1 MSHGKTDCFRCCC
14 ARCCSAC
21 APAAAATR
29 QTPALPICWSRTSPP
44 WDPQTASNS
53 AAELVISSLF
63 EGLCRIDEDGEAI
76 PGWPAA
82 WEANSD
88 STEFTFHLR
97 RNAQWS
103 DGTPLTAQDFVY
115 GITRALSPATGS
127 TPGDLLLI
135 RGAKSFAAGEGD
147 ASTLGVVAEDEHTLI
162 NPPGEKQPGT
172 SPPSPPGP
180 TTCPASQVYF

>member
-1 MSHGKTDCFRCCC
+1 MGKRIVSVLLC
-14 ARCCSAC
+14 ALLLCLC
-21 APAAAATR
+21 AGCGSYKADASFTYLLE
-29 QTPALPICWSRTSPP
+29 QNVTSL
-44 WDPQTASNS
+44 DPQTASNS

-76 PGWPAA
+76 PGVARS

-115 GITRALSPATGS
+115 GITRALSPATGQHPRGHLAAHPGGRRALPPGRGTPPPWGWWPRTS
-127 TPGDLLLI
+127 TP
-135 RGAKSFAAGEGD
+135 
-147 ASTLGVVAEDEHTLI
+147 
-162 NPPGEKQPGT
+162 
-172 SPPSPPGP
+172 
-180 TTCPASQVYF
+180 

>member
-1 MSHGKTDCFRCCC
+1 MR
-14 ARCCSAC
+14 
-21 APAAAATR
+21 AAALPVPRGLR
-29 QTPALPICWSRTSPP
+29 QLQGRRQSFTYLLEQNVTSL
-44 WDPQTASNS
+44 DPQTASNS

-63 EGLCRIDEDGEAI
+63 EGLCRIDEDGETI
-76 PGWPAA
+76 PGAA
-82 WEANSD
+82 RSWEANSD

-147 ASTLGVVAEDEHTLI
+147 ASTLGVVAEDEHTLHRSAV
-162 NPPGEKQPGT
+162 EKQPGL
-172 SPPSPPGP
+172 PRPHRRGPRHALQPSR
-180 TTCPASQVYF
+180 F